1 MKLYYSIIALL
12 IVQLTFSQ
20 LIDLSED
27 QLLKSGNVF
36 LKKFNSKNS
45 EIKGNPYLNEKFQK
59 GNILFNNGKRYNAL
73 IRLDVANQKFEI
85 KKNLNSEISS
95 IEVDNSVIVT
105 INEDN
110 FKNHSFEIKNKVT
123 NGILKECLITDKYQL
138 YFYPGKA
145 IEMPNKDGIKA
156 PPTGFTKAPQSKW
169 KDASSYL
176 IFHNGKT
183 YLLPTSHKKMVSLRL
198 FDEKLY
204 KKYRKSNK
212 LNLKKEESL
221 IKLVSYF
228 NSI

>member
-110 FKNHSFEIKNKVT
+110 FKNHSFEIKN
-123 NGILKECLITDKYQL
+123 
-138 YFYPGKA
+138 
-145 IEMPNKDGIKA
+145 
-156 PPTGFTKAPQSKW
+156 
-169 KDASSYL
+169 
-176 IFHNGKT
+176 
-183 YLLPTSHKKMVSLRL
+183 
-198 FDEKLY
+198 
-204 KKYRKSNK
+204 
-212 LNLKKEESL
+212 
-221 IKLVSYF
+221 
-228 NSI
+228 